1 MGVYDVEFDVAA
13 LKTDANHEKLPLYQI
28 LAKKAGWYI
37 FIVIKSISHLI
48 PVCQLWLL
56 PFPIRM

>member
-48 PVCQLWLL
+48 PVCQL
-56 PFPIRM
+56 